1 MYLIITAVL
10 DLNICKTESSTM
22 YILYIFTRVYLKL
35 KCVFLSRYG
44 ISNTSSSIANKCYLG
59 FVFGRGDAYEN
70 QFNVYLPAAIEL

>member
-22 YILYIFTRVYLKL
+22 YIQYIFTTVYLKL
-35 KCVFLSRYG
+35 KRYFRRG
-44 ISNTSSSIANKCYLG
+44 MEYQTLHRGIANKCYLG